1 MAEQNPSTQ
10 PAEKAVEAPQ
20 TEAHQHAAEGAHAH
34 TGSEKKQAI
43 KEALKPQ
50 ARRTSVVE
58 DYSAELDEMA
68 SLTRAPAR
76 TRRMTKPRRH
86 GRRVTPTTPSSAV
99 RHTRRKSV
107 PCRLSC

>member
-10 PAEKAVEAPQ
+10 PEEKAVEAPQ
-20 TEAHQHAAEGAHAH
+20 TESHHHAAEGAHAH

-68 SLTRAPAR
+68 SLTRALQGQE
-76 TRRMTKPRRH
+76 
-86 GRRVTPTTPSSAV
+86 GRRNLSGMEEGLPL
-99 RHTRRKSV
+99 RHQTQ
-107 PCRLSC
+107 P

>member
-1 MAEQNPSTQ
+1 MAEQNPSTKPEEQ
-10 PAEKAVEAPQ
+10 AVEAPQ
-20 TEAHQHAAEGAHAH
+20 AEAHQHTAEGAHAH

-68 SLTRAPAR
+68 SLTRALG
-76 TRRMTKPRRH
+76 KD
-86 GRRVTPTTPSSAV
+86 
-99 RHTRRKSV
+99 K
-107 PCRLSC
+107 